1 MDEQQEVLKE
11 LLKLKLFL
19 VQKLNSHTFAVLT
32 EDMLVKVNEAIQR
45 IQPLDKV
52 ES

>member
-19 VQKLNSHTFAVLT
+19 VQKLNSHTFAIMTQDLL
-32 EDMLVKVNEAIQR
+32 DKVNEAINR
-45 IQPLDKV
+45 IQPLD
-52 ES
+52 